1 MAARKPM
8 GWLEVYFVKG
18 MDKKYS
24 LWVLSWPIFIELLLQ
39 FMLGTV
45 DTLMV
50 SRISDDAVA
59 VVGFANQLFA
69 ALTTLFT
76 IVASGAGILIAQK
89 LGARKEEEARTISVI
104 AVKAAFVIGLVL
116 SIVLMAMPRTI
127 ARALQMPDSLLPL
140 ADTYIS
146 IVGGGMLLTAL
157 MTTLST
163 VIRNTGNTKA
173 PMVTAIGM
181 NIVHIVLNYGFI
193 YGAFGLPQWGLTGV
207 ALSTLVSR
215 LLATLLLFYMFIYAF
230 ERKMW
235 LPDLKLWHRK
245 LFREVMNIGWPLGV
259 NMASWVFSQLVIYV
273 FLNMLGPKELAA
285 RTYMNTLESFCFLLG
300 FSLALAGQIKVAYLY
315 GEGRMREV
323 SKTAFRMMLVGQA
336 VVIVNALIIYV
347 FGGHLLGF
355 FTEDPEIIA
364 LGASLLGLNLL
375 LQPGKM
381 LNMGLGDTLNAVGD
395 TRFVMKISLFS
406 MWVVSVGVSYVLGV
420 ELGWGLTGIYLCM
433 IADEYLRGVLCLL
446 RWRGKKWARGVNP
459 VPAAPDAGAAAEA

>member
-1 MAARKPM
+1 
-8 GWLEVYFVKG
+8 
-18 MDKKYS
+18 MDKKYN

-39 FMLGTV
+39 FLLGTV

-50 SRISDDAVA
+50 SRVSDDAVA

-89 LGARKEEEARTISVI
+89 LGARKEEDARTISVI
-104 AVKAAFVIGLVL
+104 AVKATFGIGLLL

-127 ARALQMPDSLLPL
+127 ALALQMPESLLPL

-181 NIVHIVLNYGFI
+181 NVVHIVLNYGFI

-235 LPDLKLWHRK
+235 LPDLKLWHRG

-285 RTYMNTLESFCFLLG
+285 RTYMNSLESFCFLLG
-300 FSLALAGQIKVAYLY
+300 FSLALAGQIKAAYLY

-323 SKTAFRMMLVGQA
+323 SQTAFRMMLAGQI
-336 VVIVNALIIYV
+336 VVIVNALIIFI
-347 FGGHLLGF
+347 FGRQLLGF
-355 FTEDPEIIA
+355 FTDDPEIIA

-406 MWVVSVGVSYVLGV
+406 MWIVSVGISYVLGV
-420 ELGWGLTGIYLCM
+420 ELGWGLIGIYVCM
-433 IADEYLRGVLCLL
+433 IADEYLRGALCLW
-446 RWRGKKWARGVNP
+446 RWRSKKWARGVNP
-459 VPAAPDAGAAAEA
+459 GPAAPGTGAAAEA